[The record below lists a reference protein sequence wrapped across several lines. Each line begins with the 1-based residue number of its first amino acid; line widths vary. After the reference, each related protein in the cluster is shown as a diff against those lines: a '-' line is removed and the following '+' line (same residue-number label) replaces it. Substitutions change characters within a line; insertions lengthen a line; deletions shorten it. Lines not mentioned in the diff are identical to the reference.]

1 MSSYLTTFTINSKQV
16 ICKELYLKDYKTI
29 LKCLVNDPVDVNELL
44 LNLNEIL
51 VNLTNLSKQ
60 EILSLNI
67 FEYFYLL
74 IKIRMISLGSSIFA
88 IYNEEDKS
96 INVEI
101 NLQKTLD
108 ELEKLLSQKFKYEY
122 SDEYFKINFDTPSIE
137 KILFDSDYIFIKSI
151 LTNDNL
157 NLTVNDLPVSYIKT
171 LNNQNRII
179 HNTIKQYYFYK
190 SSIQKYSVSF
200 ASDLNNYIQLIKILF
215 NDNLLSVYDN
225 IYYLSKF
232 CYLSPQYLEEC
243 TYGEFKIFVKKTEEI
258 LLKKA
263 SKIKTDSDTEIEPVD
278 INSLYGDDNISSITK
293 SEFTP

>member
-1 MSSYLTTFTINSKQV
+1 VSSYLTTFAINNKQI
-16 ICKELYLKDYKTI
+16 ICKELFLKDYKTI
-29 LKCLVNDPVDVNELL
+29 LKCLVNDPIDVNELF

-51 VNLTNLSKQ
+51 TRITNLSKE

-88 IYNEEDKS
+88 IYNDEEKDIS
-96 INVEI
+96 VDI

-108 ELEKLLSQKFKYEY
+108 ELEKLLSHKIEHTY
-122 SDEYFKINFDTPSIE
+122 SDDNIQIVFRVPIIT
-137 KILFDSDYIFIKSI
+137 KILNSGDYIFVDKI
-151 LTNDNL
+151 TTRDNL
-157 NLTVNDLPVSYIKT
+157 DFTVLDLPMYYIKV
-171 LNNQNRII
+171 LNKYNRLI
-179 HNTIKQYYFYK
+179 NTDIKKYYFFK
-190 SSIQKYSVSF
+190 SSIKKYSVCF
-200 ASDLNNYIQLIKILF
+200 ASDLPNYIQLIKILF
-215 NDNLLSVYDN
+215 NDNLLSVYEN

-263 SKIKTDSDTEIEPVD
+263 SKIQTNVENDIDPVD
-278 INSLYGDDNISSITK
+278 INSLYGNEENLPITK